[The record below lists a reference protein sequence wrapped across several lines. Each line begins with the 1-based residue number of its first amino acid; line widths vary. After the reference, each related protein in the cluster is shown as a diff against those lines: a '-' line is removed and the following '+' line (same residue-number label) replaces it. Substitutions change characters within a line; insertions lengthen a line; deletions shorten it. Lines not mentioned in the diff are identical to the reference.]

1 MKIYYKNHNGQI
13 LDLMKWPYMIS
24 ESDILGYEWSYTA
37 TEYTGNRSGST
48 ISDVRKKTAKGSVKI
63 ARFSQNKSG
72 IHISSKYTSVC
83 DRIRYHGWCAGNVI
97 CR

>member
-48 ISDVRKKTAKGSVKI
+48 ISDVRKKTA
-63 ARFSQNKSG
+63 
-72 IHISSKYTSVC
+72 
-83 DRIRYHGWCAGNVI
+83 
-97 CR
+97 